1 MKREMMGAKIHG
13 AHVTQ
18 VNLHYEG
25 SCAIDQNLL
34 DAANILPYERV
45 HIYNVTTGVRL
56 DTYAIPAKRGSGS
69 IGMNGA
75 TARLAHVEDVV
86 IIVSYVQLD
95 EEEIST
101 HRPTVVV
108 VDEHNRP
115 VKTLHHTI
123 RRKS

>member
-13 AHVTQ
+13 AHVTH

-34 DAANILPYERV
+34 DAAGILPYERV

-75 TARLAHVEDVV
+75 TARLEHIEDIV
-86 IIVSYVQLD
+86 IIVTYVQFED
-95 EEEIST
+95 EEIAS

-123 RRKS
+123 RSKS